1 VDEVTHKKLA
11 ALDRF
16 MDKMLYAS
24 WSGMPVVAMALY
36 KALRVQ
42 VLLDTTTGQDIRG
55 EFRGVPDR
63 GHRRR
68 RPGEEAHHGG
78 ESRSWNGATIA
89 GRERPYQGLE
99 GFQGAVLIVYR
110 DRRETNDGRAG
121 PAAGSETRRGP
132 VLESVDARPSP
143 TTSRRTRYPRPAGA
157 PGFSRRL
164 PDAPVP
170 RSTRCSRS
178 AHRAPQHPS
187 TRPLTSP
194 APDSNIHTL

>member
-1 VDEVTHKKLA
+1 M
-11 ALDRF
+11 R
-16 MDKMLYAS
+16 YAS

-55 EFRGVPDR
+55 EFRGVYDR
-63 GHRRR
+63 GRRRR
-68 RPGEEAHHGG
+68 RPGEDAYRGG
-78 ESRSWNGATIA
+78 QSRSGDGTAIESREGL
-89 GRERPYQGLE
+89 EQGLE
-99 GFQGAVLIVYR
+99 GFQGAALDYAPGSSR
-110 DRRETNDGRAG
+110 NERGAG
-121 PAAGSETRRGP
+121 PAAGSEIRRGP

-143 TTSRRTRYPRPAGA
+143 TTSRRTRYPRPAGT

-170 RSTRCSRS
+170 RSTRCSRP
-178 AHRAPQHPS
+178 ANRAPQHPS